1 MLEILQPTRVPAVT
15 CESNEWR
22 RDSCDERLRPM
33 SSSYLTRAADGS
45 PRVARWRAHPGDL
58 IFIAAVAI
66 WLIEAAYMVGHVDTW
81 LDEGLYL
88 IKSTDYFSGR
98 VQPYSLED
106 ATSYP
111 PLYFYMLG
119 AAQWVFGQGH
129 LTGRLLS
136 VFFSLCTLFLL
147 RKAADRCLQDSL
159 AAGLA
164 VLIYAANPMAVA
176 YMSTATPYAIITL
189 LTLSSFLVVTETKPL
204 QPSLQAA
211 MMGALA
217 AALILIR
224 LNLAIALP
232 MFALIYFFQ
241 RWDHPKHALATL
253 VGAVFIAGAL
263 LAISIL
269 IFGRGLLE
277 TLTFLPGLTQ
287 LLWRF
292 TDVGTEMHD
301 VLTLTTSPTDLQF
314 DWSVVREVA
323 NRYFLQL
330 YPVLLI
336 PAIPGGILSL
346 ISFRRLPLAGFC
358 TVYFIVMTLA
368 HLFGSQSYCPPCLM
382 AYANY
387 FLPFAAIPAAIFL
400 TALVARAP
408 ASTFAAG
415 LIVFI
420 LAGVFYTG
428 TRSRLGM
435 LIPDAWSN
443 PLVHE
448 QKLAQSLKPLL
459 PKGRILVLSS
469 RYQTV
474 QAVWL
479 AGGLIEPYSVSL
491 LPNLREPLDGLDPAT
506 TAKARR
512 ALQLRGFRDSTALIE
527 DLKRPM
533 AAVVVQDEPPL
544 AGALAPYLGTTN
556 TERVENTV
564 RERYTKAGDASES
577 GGRVSVWLP
586 K

>member
-1 MLEILQPTRVPAVT
+1 
-15 CESNEWR
+15 
-22 RDSCDERLRPM
+22 M
-33 SSSYLTRAADGS
+33 SSSSSTRTAIGSARVDNWLADS
-45 PRVARWRAHPGDL
+45 SQL
-58 IFIAAVAI
+58 IFVAAVAI
-66 WLIEAAYMVGHVDTW
+66 WLLQAAYMVGHVDTW

-88 IKSTDYFSGR
+88 IKSAQYFSGR

-111 PLYFYMLG
+111 PLYFYVLG
-119 AAQWVFGQGH
+119 AAQWLFGPGH

-136 VFFSLCTLFLL
+136 VFFSLCTIILL
-147 RKAADRCLQDSL
+147 RKVAERCLQDRL
-159 AAGLA
+159 AASLA

-189 LTLSSFLVVTETKPL
+189 LTLSSFLVATETKPIRPL
-204 QPSLQAA
+204 LHTA

-224 LNLAIALP
+224 LNLAITLP
-232 MFALIYFFQ
+232 MFALLHLAV
-241 RWDHPKHALATL
+241 RWDAPKRALAAL
-253 VGAVFIAGAL
+253 VGAGLTAVGL

-277 TLTFLPGLTQ
+277 TLMFLPGLTH
-287 LLWRF
+287 LLWRL

-314 DWSVVREVA
+314 NWSAVRDVA

-330 YPVLLI
+330 YPTLLI
-336 PAIPGGILSL
+336 PAVPGGALSV
-346 ISFRRLPLAGFC
+346 IQFRRLPLAGFC
-358 TVYFIVMTLA
+358 TVYFVVMTLA

-387 FLPFAAIPAAIFL
+387 FLPFAAIPAAFFL
-400 TALVARAP
+400 TALVARLA
-408 ASTFAAG
+408 ASVAMIG

-420 LAGVFYTG
+420 LAGAYYTS

-435 LIPDAWSN
+435 LIPEAWSN

-448 QKLAQSLKPLL
+448 QRLAQSLKPLL
-459 PKGRILVLSS
+459 PKGRILVLSG

-479 AGGLIEPYSVSL
+479 AGGFVEPYSVSL
-491 LPNLREPLDGLDPAT
+491 LSNLREPLDSLDPPAR
-506 TAKARR
+506 AKARR
-512 ALQLRGFRDSTALIE
+512 VLQLRGFRDSAALIE
-527 DLKRPM
+527 DLKRPV
-533 AAVVVQDEPPL
+533 AAVVVQDEP
-544 AGALAPYLGTTN
+544 ALASALGPYLGAAN
-556 TERVENTV
+556 TEQVENTL
-564 RERYTKAGDASES
+564 RERYARVGEAAES
-577 GGRVSVWLP
+577 NGRVSVWLP